1 MTELSAFNIGELAA
15 YIAEHLRS
23 KGIETVLVGGAC
35 ISIYSANEY
44 SSFDLDFIIT
54 GYSTRQKVRAALA
67 EINFTEENRYFINP
81 ETRFFVEFPSGP
93 LAIGDE
99 PPAEISTLRFSTG
112 NLRLLSATDSVKDR
126 LAAYFHWKDQQSL
139 EQAILIA
146 RGHKIDIDEVE
157 RWSGREGFAENFKKI
172 ASRLQHKVEQA

>member
-1 MTELSAFNIGELAA
+1 MISLSELSIGELAA

-54 GYSTRQKVRAALA
+54 GSSTRQKVRAALT

-81 ETRFFVEFPSGP
+81 HTPFFVEFPSGP
-93 LAIGDE
+93 LAIGAE
-99 PPAEISTLRFSTG
+99 PPSEISTLCFSTG
-112 NLRLLSATDSVKDR
+112 NLRLLSPTDCVKDR
-126 LAAYFHWKDQQSL
+126 LAAFYHWKDQQSL

-146 RGHKIDIDEVE
+146 RDHDIDIEEVG
-157 RWSGREGFAENFKKI
+157 RWSVNEGFAEVFEKHVSKRL
-172 ASRLQHKVEQA
+172 SRKHG

>member
-1 MTELSAFNIGELAA
+1 VISLSDLTIGELAA

-54 GYSTRQKVRAALA
+54 GSSTRQKVRAALT

-81 ETRFFVEFPSGP
+81 QTPFFVEFPSGP
-93 LAIGDE
+93 LSIGDE
-99 PPAEISTLRFSTG
+99 PPSEISTLRFSTG
-112 NLRLLSATDSVKDR
+112 NLRLLSPTDCVKDR
-126 LAAYFHWKDQQSL
+126 LAAFYHWKDQQSL

-146 RGHKIDIDEVE
+146 RDHNIDIEEVG
-157 RWSGREGFAENFKKI
+157 RWSANEGFAEVFEKKV
-172 ASRLQHKVEQA
+172 SKRLSEKEV